1 MAIKYYLLIMKENA
15 FFGRSL
21 LYLFLFFLYFS
32 ESLARALINK
42 YDKSGKVKGVVP
54 MKIKK
59 LLSLILAVLL
69 LCGSVSASFESIA
82 ANAVSADSFAES
94 VAELAEEEAEEG
106 KTIEESA
113 ASRIIVKASKRPDT
127 FGDAECIRG
136 TNGKYIFQYAD
147 DSKVEEALAY
157 YNSLSF
163 VKWAEADNVVQTHS
177 VPYGEAMLGTN
188 RANEYI
194 ANHEISTSSVRVAI
208 VDTGINFNHEMFQCD
223 RVVNSGFNVSGS
235 GIDNSAQ
242 DDMGHGS
249 CVAEIVFNNT
259 ADNVSI
265 IGYKVMN
272 KSGNGTNLAVATGI
286 EKAVEDGVD
295 VINLSLGGAENEVVS
310 EAVIYAIR
318 SGITVICSAGNSKL
332 DTVHYTPAKMSEPI
346 VVGAIDKAGNKAYF
360 SNYGESVDFV
370 APGADLES
378 TFSDDLINGTSFSA
392 PYVAAEAAILL
403 SVHPEYDCNAVC
415 EVLKRACIPYEHLR
429 YHDGYHPITEDR
441 GVTYHDVYENWG
453 GFLDETPSSEAL
465 YYGDGMPQ
473 VDLAVEFGSDFER
486 ETEPNFSIDSG
497 HYIDEEYDLEITAAP
512 GTEIYYTQD
521 ESYPSKENG
530 IKVDGS
536 IHLDELQ
543 SFRAVA
549 FSDNKAPSY
558 FTAREYWFEYHTS
571 PEDYTFKHMSYGN
584 YYKAYN
590 GTRKNIIVPSK
601 CKGYDVECCF
611 INTPNTQLT
620 SISFEDGIEGITLK
634 NNPNQVNYNN
644 NLSTE
649 TIRVFRANSITS
661 FHVSGNELFES
672 LVQID
677 MPNLTSVG
685 FYDNSPIREVN
696 APKAT
701 FISFANCPDLI
712 KADFPLVTKL
722 PSTSQGFKKCFS
734 IQEINL
740 PNLEV
745 VDCDQAFRD
754 CCQLEKLNIQSVKE
768 INCQTNAFA
777 NLKKMTS
784 LELLDLEL
792 IREKS
797 QDQFSA
803 SSITS
808 LYAPKLKYSGD
819 LLGYKMEKS
828 DFNEDTIYYKMFLSS
843 AFEGTDVIGEGQA
856 WNQFENRQ
864 YDYKYPLDIYG
875 TPGTY
880 AEAYAKVY
888 HLRFF
893 ALPILESEPEEM
905 GANADGTITAEV
917 FGFNKQVQWYGTN
930 RKDNHG
936 GMPLSGEKSET
947 LDTSKYN
954 YRYYYCKVK
963 TSDGE
968 YKKDITTGVSDL
980 SFYNY
985 LKDKSINISDISL
998 LLMHVGQ
1005 TVATGNE
1012 KYDINEDGVIDIA
1025 DVSILLSNDIY
1036 GMKV

>member
-1 MAIKYYLLIMKENA
+1 MK
-15 FFGRSL
+15 S
-21 LYLFLFFLYFS
+21 
-32 ESLARALINK
+32 
-42 YDKSGKVKGVVP
+42 
-54 MKIKK
+54 KK
-59 LLSLILAVLL
+59 TLSLILVVLL
-69 LCGSVSASFESIA
+69 LCGTVSASFESIA
-82 ANAVSADSFAES
+82 ARVVSVESFAE
-94 VAELAEEEAEEG
+94 AIEELGESEAKEE
-106 KTIEESA
+106 KTFEESA
-113 ASRIIVKASKRPDT
+113 ESRIIVKASKKPDT
-127 FGDAECIRG
+127 FGSAECIRG

-163 VKWAEADNVVQTHS
+163 VKWAEVDKVTQTYS
-177 VPYGEAMLGTN
+177 VPYGEAMLGTK

-194 ANHEISTSSVRVAI
+194 ANNEIPMNTVKVAVI
-208 VDTGINFNHEMFQCD
+208 DTGINFNHEMFQCE

-242 DDMGHGS
+242 DDAGHGS

-272 KSGNGTNLAVATGI
+272 RSGSGTNLAVATGI

-360 SNYGESVDFV
+360 SNFGESVDFV

-378 TFSDDLINGTSFSA
+378 AFSDDLINGTSFSA

-403 SVHPEYDCNAVC
+403 GVHPDYDCNAVC
-415 EVLKRACIPYEHLR
+415 EALKQVCIPYEHLR

-441 GVTYHDVYENWG
+441 GVVNHDAYENWG
-453 GFLDETPSSEAL
+453 GFLAETPSSDTL
-465 YYGDGMPQ
+465 YYGYGMPQ
-473 VDLAVEFGSDFER
+473 VDLAVKYGETIDREKAPDF
-486 ETEPNFSIDSG
+486 SLASG

-530 IKVDGS
+530 IKVEGS

-549 FSDNKAPSY
+549 FSESKAPSY
-558 FTAREYWFEYHTS
+558 FSAREYWFEYHTS
-571 PEDYTFKHMSYGN
+571 PEDYTFKHLLGK
-584 YYKAYN
+584 YYQSYN
-590 GTRKNIIVPSK
+590 GTRKNIIVPSQ
-601 CKGYDVECCF
+601 CDGYDVECFF

-620 SISFEDGIEGITLK
+620 SLTLEDGLHLDLP
-634 NNPNQVNYNN
+634 NNPYKINYHN
-644 NLSTE
+644 NLSQE
-649 TIRVFRANSITS
+649 SIVIISSNTVTT
-661 FHVSGNELFES
+661 FKGYGENLQS
-672 LVQID
+672 LVQIN
-677 MPNLTSVG
+677 MPNLTSVR
-685 FYDNSPIREVN
+685 FYGGSPIREVN
-696 APKAT
+696 CPKAT
-701 FISFANCPDLI
+701 YISFDNCPNLI
-712 KADFPLVTKL
+712 KADFPLVTQL
-722 PSTSQGFKKCFS
+722 PTTSGGFKQCYS
-734 IQEINL
+734 IRDINL
-740 PNLEV
+740 PNLETIN
-745 VDCDQAFRD
+745 CDQAFRD
-754 CCQLEKLNIQSVKE
+754 CCQLKRLDIHSVKE

-777 NLKKMTS
+777 NLKKITS
-784 LELLDLEL
+784 LELPDLEL

-803 SSITS
+803 SSIMS
-808 LYAPKLKYSGD
+808 LYAPKLRYSGD

-828 DFNEDTIYYKMFLSS
+828 DFDEDTVYYKMFLSS
-843 AFEGTDVIGEGQA
+843 VFEGTDVYGEGQA

-880 AEAYAKVY
+880 AESYARVY

-917 FGFNKQVQWYGTN
+917 LGFNKQVQWYGTN

-963 TSDGE
+963 TSDGD
-968 YKKDITTGVSDL
+968 YKKDIITGVSDL
-980 SFYNY
+980 SYYNY
-985 LKDKSINISDISL
+985 QQDKSINILDISL
-998 LLMHVGQ
+998 LLMHLGESVI
-1005 TVATGNE
+1005 AANE

-1025 DVSILLSNDIY
+1025 DASILLNSDLY
-1036 GMKV
+1036 GKKV

>member
-1 MAIKYYLLIMKENA
+1 MK
-15 FFGRSL
+15 S
-21 LYLFLFFLYFS
+21 
-32 ESLARALINK
+32 
-42 YDKSGKVKGVVP
+42 
-54 MKIKK
+54 KK
-59 LLSLILAVLL
+59 LLSLILVVLL
-69 LCGSVSASFESIA
+69 LCGTVSASFESIA
-82 ANAVSADSFAES
+82 AKAVSADSFAES
-94 VAELAEEEAEEG
+94 VAELTEEESEEG

-113 ASRIIVKASKRPDT
+113 ESRIIVKASKKPDT

-163 VKWAEADNVVQTHS
+163 VKWAEVDKVTQTYS
-177 VPYGEAMLGTN
+177 VPYGEAMLGTK

-194 ANHEISTSSVRVAI
+194 ANNEISTNTVKVAVI
-208 VDTGINFNHEMFQCD
+208 DTGINFNHEMFQCE

-242 DDMGHGS
+242 DDAGHGS

-318 SGITVICSAGNSKL
+318 SGITVICAAGNSKL

-360 SNYGESVDFV
+360 SNFGESVDFV

-403 SVHPEYDCNAVC
+403 GVHPDYDCNAVC
-415 EVLKRACIPYEHLR
+415 QALKQVCIPYEHLR

-441 GVTYHDVYENWG
+441 GVVNHDAYENWG
-453 GFLDETPSSEAL
+453 GFLAETPSSDTL
-465 YYGDGMPQ
+465 YYGYGMPQ
-473 VDLAVEFGSDFER
+473 VDLAMKFSSGFER
-486 ETEPNFSIDSG
+486 EIAPEFSIDSG
-497 HYIDEEYDLEITAAP
+497 HYIDKEYDLEITATP
-512 GTEIYYTQD
+512 DTEIYYTQD
-521 ESYPSKENG
+521 ESYPTKENG

-549 FSDNKAPSY
+549 FSESKAPSY
-558 FTAREYWFEYHTS
+558 FSAREYWFEYHTS
-571 PEDYTFKHMSYGN
+571 PEDYTFKHLLGK
-584 YYKAYN
+584 YYQSYN
-590 GTRKNIIVPSK
+590 GTRKNIIVPSQ
-601 CKGYDVECCF
+601 CDGYDVECFF

-620 SISFEDGIEGITLK
+620 SLTLEDGLHLDLP
-634 NNPNQVNYNN
+634 NNPYNINYHN
-644 NLSTE
+644 NLSQE
-649 TIRVFRANSITS
+649 SIVIISSNTVTS
-661 FHVSGNELFES
+661 FKGYGENLQS
-672 LVQID
+672 LVQIN
-677 MPNLTSVG
+677 MPNLTSVR
-685 FYDNSPIREVN
+685 FYGGSPIREVN
-696 APKAT
+696 CPKAT
-701 FISFANCPDLI
+701 YISFDNCPNLI
-712 KADFPLVTKL
+712 KADFPLVTQF
-722 PSTSQGFKKCFS
+722 PTTSGGFKNCYS

-740 PNLEV
+740 SNLEIV
-745 VDCDQAFRD
+745 NCDKVFAE
-754 CCQLEKLNIQSVKE
+754 CCQLKRLDIHSVKE

-777 NLKKMTS
+777 NLKKITS
-784 LELLDLEL
+784 LELPDLEL

-803 SSITS
+803 SSIMS
-808 LYAPKLKYSGD
+808 LYAPKLRYSGD

-828 DFNEDTIYYKMFLSS
+828 DFDEDTVYYKMFLSS
-843 AFEGTDVIGEGQA
+843 VFEGTDVIGEGQA
-856 WNQFENRQ
+856 WNPFENRQ
-864 YDYKYPLDIYG
+864 YDYKYPLEIYG
-875 TPGTY
+875 TPGSY
-880 AEAYAKVY
+880 AESYAKVY

-893 ALPILESEPEEM
+893 ALPILESEPENM
-905 GANADGTITAEV
+905 GENSQSSITAEV
-917 FGFNKQVQWYGTN
+917 LGFNKQVQWYGTN

-936 GMPLSGEKSET
+936 GMPLSGENEET

-963 TSDGE
+963 TSDGD
-968 YKKDITTGVSDL
+968 YKKDIITGVSDL
-980 SFYNY
+980 SYYNY
-985 LKDKSINISDISL
+985 QKDKSINILDISL
-998 LLMHVGQ
+998 LLMHLGESVI
-1005 TVATGNE
+1005 AANE

-1025 DVSILLSNDIY
+1025 DASILLNSDLY

>member
-1 MAIKYYLLIMKENA
+1 
-15 FFGRSL
+15 
-21 LYLFLFFLYFS
+21 
-32 ESLARALINK
+32 
-42 YDKSGKVKGVVP
+42 

-69 LCGSVSASFESIA
+69 LCGTVSASFESIA
-82 ANAVSADSFAES
+82 AKAVSVESFAE
-94 VAELAEEEAEEG
+94 AIEELSESEAEEE
-106 KTIEESA
+106 KTLEESA
-113 ASRIIVKASKRPDT
+113 ESRIIVKASKKPDT
-127 FGDAECIRG
+127 FGNAECIRG

-163 VKWAEADNVVQTHS
+163 VKWAEVDNVTQTYS
-177 VPYGEAMLGTN
+177 VPYGEAMLGTK

-194 ANHEISTSSVRVAI
+194 ANNEIHTNTVKVAVI
-208 VDTGINFNHEMFQCD
+208 DTGINFNHEMFQCE

-242 DDMGHGS
+242 DDAGHGS

-272 KSGNGTNLAVATGI
+272 RSGSGTNLAVAAGI

-318 SGITVICSAGNSKL
+318 SGITVICAAGNSKL

-403 SVHPEYDCNAVC
+403 SVYQEYDCNAVC
-415 EVLKRACIPYEHLR
+415 EALKRVCIPYEHLR

-441 GVTYHDVYENWG
+441 GLTGRDTYEILYCQTDI
-453 GFLDETPSSEAL
+453 PSSDML
-465 YYGDGMPQ
+465 YYGNGMPQ
-473 VDLAVEFGSDFER
+473 VDLAVEFGGDFVR
-486 ETEPNFSIDSG
+486 EIEPNFSIDSG
-497 HYIDEEYDLEITAAP
+497 HYIDEEFELEITAAP

-530 IKVDGS
+530 TKVEGS
-536 IHLDELQ
+536 LHLDELQ

-549 FSDNKAPSY
+549 FSEGKAPSY
-558 FTAREYWFEYHTS
+558 FSAREYWFEYHTS

-584 YYKAYN
+584 YYKSYN
-590 GTRKNIIVPSK
+590 GTRKNIIVPNK

-620 SISFEDGIEGITLK
+620 SISFEDGIEGIDLK

-661 FHVSGNELFES
+661 FHVSGKGLFES

-701 FISFANCPDLI
+701 FISLANCPNLI
-712 KADFPLVTKL
+712 KADFPLVTQL
-722 PSTSQGFKKCFS
+722 WSTSQGFKNCYS

-740 PNLEV
+740 PSLETI
-745 VDCDQAFRD
+745 DCDQAFRG
-754 CCQLEKLNIQSVKE
+754 CCQLEKLNILKVKE

-777 NLKKMTS
+777 NLAKITK
-784 LELLDLEL
+784 LDLVNLEI

-797 QDQFSA
+797 HDQFDC
-803 SSITS
+803 SSIIS

-880 AEAYAKVY
+880 AESYARVY

-917 FGFNKQVQWYGTN
+917 LGFNKQVQWYGTN

-963 TSDGE
+963 TSDGD

-980 SFYNY
+980 SYYNY
-985 LKDKSINISDISL
+985 QQDKSINILDISL
-998 LLMHVGQ
+998 LLMHLGESVI
-1005 TVATGNE
+1005 AANE
-1012 KYDINEDGVIDIA
+1012 KYDINEDGVIDLA
-1025 DVSILLSNDIY
+1025 DVSILLSNEIY

>member
-1 MAIKYYLLIMKENA
+1 MK
-15 FFGRSL
+15 S
-21 LYLFLFFLYFS
+21 
-32 ESLARALINK
+32 
-42 YDKSGKVKGVVP
+42 
-54 MKIKK
+54 KK
-59 LLSLILAVLL
+59 TLSLILVVLL
-69 LCGSVSASFESIA
+69 LCGTVSASFESIA
-82 ANAVSADSFAES
+82 ARVVSVESFAE
-94 VAELAEEEAEEG
+94 AIEELGESEAKEE
-106 KTIEESA
+106 KTFEESA
-113 ASRIIVKASKRPDT
+113 ESRIIVKASKKPDT
-127 FGDAECIRG
+127 FGSAECIRG

-163 VKWAEADNVVQTHS
+163 VKWAEVDKVTQTYS
-177 VPYGEAMLGTN
+177 VPYGEAMLGTK

-194 ANHEISTSSVRVAI
+194 ANNEIPMNTVKVAVI
-208 VDTGINFNHEMFQCD
+208 DTGINFNHEMFQCE

-242 DDMGHGS
+242 DDAGHGS

-272 KSGNGTNLAVATGI
+272 RSGSGTNLAVATGI

-360 SNYGESVDFV
+360 SNFGESVDFV
-370 APGADLES
+370 APGDDVES
-378 TFSDDLINGTSFSA
+378 AFSDDVINGTSFSA

-403 SVHPEYDCNAVC
+403 GVHPDYDCNAVC
-415 EVLKRACIPYEHLR
+415 EALKQVCIPYEHLR

-441 GVTYHDVYENWG
+441 GVVNHDAYENWG
-453 GFLDETPSSEAL
+453 GFLAETPSSDTL
-465 YYGDGMPQ
+465 YYGYGMPQ
-473 VDLAVEFGSDFER
+473 VDLAVKYGETIDREKAPDF
-486 ETEPNFSIDSG
+486 SLASG

-530 IKVDGS
+530 IKVEGS

-549 FSDNKAPSY
+549 FSESKAPSY
-558 FTAREYWFEYHTS
+558 FSAREYWFEYHTS
-571 PEDYTFKHMSYGN
+571 PEDYTFKHLLGK
-584 YYKAYN
+584 YYQSYN
-590 GTRKNIIVPSK
+590 GTRKNIIVPSQ
-601 CKGYDVECCF
+601 CDGYDVECFF

-620 SISFEDGIEGITLK
+620 SLTLEDGLHLDLP
-634 NNPNQVNYNN
+634 NNPYKINYHN
-644 NLSTE
+644 NLSQE
-649 TIRVFRANSITS
+649 SIVIISSNTVTT
-661 FHVSGNELFES
+661 FKGYGENLQS
-672 LVQID
+672 LVQIN
-677 MPNLTSVG
+677 MPNLTSVR
-685 FYDNSPIREVN
+685 FYGGSPIREVN
-696 APKAT
+696 CPKAT
-701 FISFANCPDLI
+701 YISFDNCPNLI
-712 KADFPLVTKL
+712 KADFPLVTQL
-722 PSTSQGFKKCFS
+722 PTTSGGFKQCYS
-734 IQEINL
+734 IRDINL
-740 PNLEV
+740 PNLETIN
-745 VDCDQAFRD
+745 CDQAFRD
-754 CCQLEKLNIQSVKE
+754 CCQLKRLDIHSVKE

-777 NLKKMTS
+777 NLKKITS
-784 LELLDLEL
+784 LELPDLEL

-803 SSITS
+803 SSIMS
-808 LYAPKLKYSGD
+808 LYAPKLRYSGD

-828 DFNEDTIYYKMFLSS
+828 DFDEDTVYYKMFLSS
-843 AFEGTDVIGEGQA
+843 VFEGTDVYGEGQA

-880 AEAYAKVY
+880 AESYARVY

-917 FGFNKQVQWYGTN
+917 LGFNKQVQWYGTN

-963 TSDGE
+963 TSDGD
-968 YKKDITTGVSDL
+968 YKKDIITGVSDL
-980 SFYNY
+980 SYYNY
-985 LKDKSINISDISL
+985 QQDKSINILDISL
-998 LLMHVGQ
+998 LLMHLGESVI
-1005 TVATGNE
+1005 AANE

-1025 DVSILLSNDIY
+1025 DASILLNSDLY
-1036 GMKV
+1036 GKKV